1 MNFKTMNMEEE
12 LLAKAIL
19 DEHPVQMDVVYDVFY
34 RLDNHYSSDADD
46 VASIYIK
53 LVKEKS
59 GSAVEQALK
68 RHKKLVTLLVSV
80 LDNGYTAGDET
91 SLIQYLQ
98 H

>member
-1 MNFKTMNMEEE
+1 MSKLSGHKNITKQT
-12 LLAKAIL
+12 
-19 DEHPVQMDVVYDVFY
+19 V
-34 RLDNHYSSDADD
+34 D

-68 RHKKLVTLLVSV
+68 RHKKLVTLLVSI
-80 LDNGYTAGDET
+80 LDSGYTTGSEE